1 MSTAAAPTRGFLLTL
16 IGVIGIIQGVLAVI
30 GGIALIAERNDDDL
44 IGQTDVSSTALG
56 WTGGWM
62 VVLGVITLIVAAGIL
77 RGSDVA
83 RLVLAVVELLHIG
96 GGLWVFI
103 AQSGTERWD
112 GLGTIIVALLI
123 LWILYRARSQA
134 FFESRSGE
142 AL

>member
-1 MSTAAAPTRGFLLTL
+1 MSTAAEPRRGFLLTL

-30 GGIALIAERNDDDL
+30 GGLALIAERNDDGLLD
-44 IGQTDVSSTALG
+44 QTDVSSTALG

-77 RGSDVA
+77 RGSDIA
-83 RLVLAVVELLHIG
+83 RTVLAVVEVLHIG

-134 FFESRSGE
+134 FFDARSES
-142 AL
+142 L